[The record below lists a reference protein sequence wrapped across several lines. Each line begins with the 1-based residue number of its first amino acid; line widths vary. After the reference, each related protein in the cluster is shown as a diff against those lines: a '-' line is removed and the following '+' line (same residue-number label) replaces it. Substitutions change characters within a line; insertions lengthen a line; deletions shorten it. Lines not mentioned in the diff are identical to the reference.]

1 MKKVLFLV
9 PHLSTGGM
17 PQYTYDLMRKIK
29 DEVEVY
35 CIEYSMISWDFVVQ
49 RNRIIELLGDKFFS
63 LGSDKDELISIIDK
77 IKPDIIHLQDIPEY
91 FLDGSIANK
100 LYLPDRK
107 YLIVETSHDSSFSIS
122 NKRFYPDH
130 FALITE
136 FQKNEFS
143 KLGIPIDIVESD
155 IEIKDRQDR
164 VVGLTKLGLD
174 PNLKHV
180 LNIGLFTPRKN
191 QAEAIEYARSLEG
204 QPIQFHFVGNQ
215 ADNFKHY
222 WEPLMQNLPSN
233 VKIWGERS
241 DVDSFYS
248 CMDLMIFTSRGTQND
263 KETSPLVIR
272 ESIGY
277 NIPSLIYNLP
287 VYTGM
292 YDKYDSVTYMD
303 FNDSQKNVQTICQLL
318 DLSYVPQSNI
328 QIEELFTMWFDSN
341 ENKIHIRYN
350 GTSLIDTNVSVKDAD
365 SNVPIYWFKSR
376 FQNGSGYWVIP
387 SPKHVYDFS
396 QDDTFRSFLV
406 EFYDLNDTLVF
417 SKEVPVKDIYPKRTV
432 KLSVSNPFDCM
443 FFNYNEMFVTGHY
456 ECYNIQN
463 LKTVLDIGANNGL
476 FSKYLVEK
484 GCESLYLFEPNKEA
498 TKNIRSI
505 IGNHSKYEVIEKAV
519 SANGG
524 DLTFYVSHNNTT
536 IGSTSRDHVAKHAN
550 PIEIKVPSISLKT
563 FIEERNLEKID
574 LIKMDIEGGEYV
586 IIESLEEEI
595 FNITESFL
603 IEFHGN
609 DGSNVDKM
617 INRITS
623 FGFRLDQI
631 RDQSSAQN
639 TEITNT
645 YNNSQVGTIY
655 LTKLPKRINRKVKA
669 VQFLLNG
676 DFEKQNKSVENV
688 DQLIKY
694 GIDCVRHYNDVY
706 VDLPPTSKSNRP
718 QDVSID
724 LKQGSLTPAHYGC
737 YDSFKTAVLSEFDS
751 NDDYLIVFEG
761 DAKIQNH
768 EFFTQKLNESF
779 ELIES
784 HNLDYVSF
792 GGMYDLEHGVLQ
804 SNVVEPL
811 SDDFFICDKIIGCQ
825 CLIFSGRSRD
835 KIKKILRS
843 EKWDALDIYLNNIS
857 RSNNLRVAVSKKTI
871 VTQYDGIST
880 IDNTNKHFK
889 EFQL

>member
-130 FALITE
+130 FALITK

-222 WEPLMQNLPSN
+222 WEPLLQNLPSN

-272 ESIGY
+272 EAIGY

-292 YDKYDSVTYMD
+292 YDKYENISYLDEVSFVNNIEKILEKLSISHLRSPDSCCIVISTYTNTKD
-303 FNDSQKNVQTICQLL
+303 VLDKTIRCIQNAKKNIGSFVICCNHYDDTFFNDSIKSASDEYVLDTNNILTKNSFYKVYNESIEDYDIHLHL
-318 DLSYVPQSNI
+318 DKSNNDTYHGAAVY
-328 QIEELFTMWFDSN
+328 QN
-341 ENKIHIRYN
+341 YYN
-350 GTSLIDTNVSVKDAD
+350 GVRKAKQLGYKYAALTNFDMNFSDVDCLNIKKIMNLLVDND
-365 SNVPIYWFKSR
+365 MNGFFL
-376 FQNGSGYWVIP
+376 FQNEQEGP
-387 SPKHVYDFS
+387 
-396 QDDTFRSFLV
+396 TF
-406 EFYDLNDTLVF
+406 
-417 SKEVPVKDIYPKRTV
+417 
-432 KLSVSNPFDCM
+432 
-443 FFNYNEMFVTGHY
+443 
-456 ECYNIQN
+456 
-463 LKTVLDIGANNGL
+463 KTVFCI
-476 FSKYLVEK
+476 V
-484 GCESLYLFEPNKEA
+484 
-498 TKNIRSI
+498 NIETFM
-505 IGNHSKYEVIEKAV
+505 EV
-519 SANGG
+519 
-524 DLTFYVSHNNTT
+524 F
-536 IGSTSRDHVAKHAN
+536 
-550 PIEIKVPSISLKT
+550 PEIKNEKDYNDLVNRFGSET
-563 FIEERNLEKID
+563 NNLENLFYHALK
-574 LIKMDIEGGEYV
+574 
-586 IIESLEEEI
+586 
-595 FNITESFL
+595 
-603 IEFHGN
+603 
-609 DGSNVDKM
+609 NVDKIM
-617 INRITS
+617 VEEKHESKFFTS
-623 FGFRLDQI
+623 NECF
-631 RDQSSAQN
+631 
-639 TEITNT
+639 T
-645 YNNSQVGTIY
+645 NSQVDYFSVLPIQDGKFGIYIKKSNDGNVNQKIKVIGTKNDVAFLSESFDISNSFSKVIEVDLETDTSY
-655 LTKLPKRINRKVKA
+655 NFVLIQTDDLTLNRKTLVIND
-669 VQFLLNG
+669 LNLVR
-676 DFEKQNKSVENV
+676 QNGY
-688 DQLIKY
+688 I
-694 GIDCVRHYNDVY
+694 R
-706 VDLPPTSKSNRP
+706 R
-718 QDVSID
+718 
-724 LKQGSLTPAHYGC
+724 
-737 YDSFKTAVLSEFDS
+737 
-751 NDDYLIVFEG
+751 
-761 DAKIQNH
+761 
-768 EFFTQKLNESF
+768 
-779 ELIES
+779 
-784 HNLDYVSF
+784 
-792 GGMYDLEHGVLQ
+792 
-804 SNVVEPL
+804 
-811 SDDFFICDKIIGCQ
+811 
-825 CLIFSGRSRD
+825 RS
-835 KIKKILRS
+835 
-843 EKWDALDIYLNNIS
+843 
-857 RSNNLRVAVSKKTI
+857 
-871 VTQYDGIST
+871 
-880 IDNTNKHFK
+880 
-889 EFQL
+889 